1 MARWETLPAGT
12 GSAGRI
18 SPLQRRTANT
28 PSATCRAACGPS
40 ASNGCGACRTGSTT
54 SCWRPMHRPTRKA
67 SRKPC
72 CGSEVRLRPSG
83 YAVGVCSWSAAV
95 LRLVAG
101 MNDPGEGK
109 AEIRPARCRKAA
121 LGTKAKRQPVRLA
134 CALRWCAPLGILAAH
149 NSHPETLF
157 DPIARAAPTAQLSPI
172 DQNPC
177 MRALMAPARPPAQD
191 SLHGDRG
198 AAFNPRPRPLARTAN
213 AVSARRTHGRWIS
226 VAHSRR
232 IAHGAAAVTR
242 CNGML
247 AR

>member
-1 MARWETLPAGT
+1 
-12 GSAGRI
+12 
-18 SPLQRRTANT
+18 
-28 PSATCRAACGPS
+28 
-40 ASNGCGACRTGSTT
+40 
-54 SCWRPMHRPTRKA
+54 MHRPTRKA
-67 SRKPC
+67 NRKPC

-157 DPIARAAPTAQLSPI
+157 DSIARAAPTARLSPI

-177 MRALMAPARPPAQD
+177 MRALMAPARPPARTPYMVIVAPR
-191 SLHGDRG
+191 STRG
-198 AAFNPRPRPLARTAN
+198 LGRSPGQRTLFRRDVRTAGGFQW
-213 AVSARRTHGRWIS
+213 RTADALRT
-226 VAHSRR
+226 APRQ
-232 IAHGAAAVTR
+232 
-242 CNGML
+242 
-247 AR
+247 